1 MEPFGGK
8 TFLIRG
14 LPVVLKEAD
23 VREIFNEILAHTNKA
38 NRELLL
44 QEEDIIKISC
54 KKAVKAN
61 DKLSQQEIRGL
72 LKDLEQKRIPLTCP
86 HGRPIMISMSRYE
99 LEKRFKRV

>member
-8 TFLIRG
+8 PFIRG

-72 LKDLEQKRIPLTCP
+72 LKDLEQKDSSYL
-86 HGRPIMISMSRYE
+86 SME
-99 LEKRFKRV
+99 GP